1 MIKLTRGM
9 RVVVPAQ
16 RFMGDVTPQQ
26 VGEIVD
32 FPADETRALRDAIAL
47 VKLDGDV
54 QPHQYFVRHLK
65 PAD

>member
-16 RFMGDVTPQQ
+16 QFMGEVTPQQ
-26 VGEIVD
+26 VGKIVD
-32 FPADETRALRDAIAL
+32 FPADETRALHSSVAL
-47 VKLDGDV
+47 VKLDGDD